1 MHGMLSNP
9 IFEENDQTI
18 TRVPLPPLFIVD
30 LFCIY
35 AARSPNVT
43 VFQPPRL
50 QI

>member
-1 MHGMLSNP
+1 MLSNP

-30 LFCIY
+30 LFRIY

-50 QI
+50 QIRG